1 MIQLTDKHKLLKH
14 FKSNQLNKSLT
25 MFEWSNLP
33 DTIPQVELEKMLQIN
48 GYAVIAEYQG
58 KLYAFQAG
66 FSGQDPYNQPTKAIV
81 NNPALKNNTTYTIG
95 EDCIVIKNDD
105 MKQGLNGIYEYYG
118 QRLIENQI
126 TMLMTDYNL
135 RMPFTISSSD
145 DQTTQSAKMYLKKII
160 DGSLGVIGEQKLF
173 KALSVTPTNSK
184 QTATFAD
191 LYGYQ
196 QFIIAQLNNTIG
208 LATNNNMKRERLTTN
223 EIEVNKNASYP
234 LVDNML
240 KNRQQAVDAIN
251 EMFNTD
257 VSVEYSSIWRGINDN
272 SDNSIS
278 DNGNDENNSTVPNND
293 ITIADNSNKAVN
305 VNDDPNGNS
314 DGNNSADGANQ
325 STTGGNEQPKE
336 TNQKSEQ
343 PADENVTTEP
353 QADNEPTE
361 KTRETSKEDVE
372 NEPENNDT
380 DNNDKPDGN
389 DENVSD
395 KSSDDDTPSN
405 DDDVSND
412 ETTNDDENRS
422 TLNDLP
428 EKKERDKK

>member
-1 MIQLTDKHKLLKH
+1 MIQLTDKHKLLKQ

-25 MFEWSNLP
+25 MFEWFNLP
-33 DTIPQVELEKMLQIN
+33 ETIPAVELEKMLQIN
-48 GYAVIAEYQG
+48 GYAVIAKYQG
-58 KLYAFQAG
+58 NLYAFQAG
-66 FSGQDPYNQPTKAIV
+66 FSGQDPYNQPTKALV

-95 EDCIVIKNDD
+95 KDCIVIKNDD

-184 QTATFAD
+184 QTTTFAD

-240 KNRQQAVDAIN
+240 KNRQQAVASIN
-251 EMFNTD
+251 EMFD
-257 VSVEYSSIWRGINDN
+257 VNISVEYSSIWRGINDN

-278 DNGNDENNSTVPNND
+278 DNGNNENNDAVPNND
-293 ITIADNSNKAVN
+293 NVITVNYDKAVN
-305 VNDDPNGNS
+305 TDELNGNS
-314 DGNNSADGANQ
+314 DSDNSSNGVNQ
-325 STTGGNEQPKE
+325 SATGGYEQSEE
-336 TNQKSEQ
+336 TNKKSEQ
-343 PADENVTTEP
+343 PADENGAGELQP
-353 QADNEPTE
+353 DNEPTE
-361 KTRETSKEDVE
+361 ETRETSKEKVD
-372 NEPENNDT
+372 NEPEND
-380 DNNDKPDGN
+380 DKGNNHQPDGN

-395 KSSDDDTPSN
+395 NTSDDDTPSN
-405 DDDVSND
+405 DDDVSNN
-412 ETTNDDENRS
+412 ESTNDDEN
-422 TLNDLP
+422 
-428 EKKERDKK
+428 KKERDKK

>member
-1 MIQLTDKHKLLKH
+1 MIQLTDKHKLLKQ

-25 MFEWSNLP
+25 MFDWSGLP
-33 DTIPQVELEKMLQIN
+33 ETIPQVELEKMLQIN
-48 GYAVIAEYQG
+48 GYAVIAKYQG

-66 FSGQDPYNQPTKAIV
+66 FSGQDPYNQPTKALV

-95 EDCIVIKNDD
+95 TDCIVIKNDD
-105 MKQGLNGIYEYYG
+105 MKQGLNGVYEYYG

-240 KNRQQAVDAIN
+240 KNRQQAVAAIN
-251 EMFNTD
+251 QMFDTD
-257 VSVEYSSIWRGINDN
+257 ISVEYSSIWRGINDN
-272 SDNSIS
+272 SDITDSVNSDDET
-278 DNGNDENNSTVPNND
+278 DNTVSTNDN
-293 ITIADNSNKAVN
+293 TIADNSDKAVN
-305 VNDDPNGNS
+305 DDEHSGNS
-314 DGNNSADGANQ
+314 DSNNSIGGVNQ
-325 STTGGNEQPKE
+325 STTGGNEQSKE

-343 PADENVTTEP
+343 PADENGAEKP
-353 QADNEPTE
+353 QPDNEPTKE
-361 KTRETSKEDVE
+361 TRETSKEKVD
-372 NEPENNDT
+372 NEQKNDDK
-380 DNNDKPDGN
+380 DNNDKPDSV

-395 KSSDDDTPSN
+395 NTSDDDTPSN
-405 DDDVSND
+405 DDDVP
-412 ETTNDDENRS
+412 NDDEK
-422 TLNDLP
+422 
-428 EKKERDKK
+428 KKERDKK

>member
-1 MIQLTDKHKLLKH
+1 MIQLTDKHKLLKQ

-33 DTIPQVELEKMLQIN
+33 ETIPAVELEKMLQIN

-66 FSGQDPYNQPTKAIV
+66 FSGQDPYNQPTKALV

-95 EDCIVIKNDD
+95 KDCIVIKNDD

-184 QTATFAD
+184 QTASFSD

-251 EMFNTD
+251 EMFD
-257 VSVEYSSIWRGINDN
+257 VDISVEYSSIWRGINDN

-278 DNGNDENNSTVPNND
+278 DNGNNENNGAVPDNDNVITV
-293 ITIADNSNKAVN
+293 NSDKAVN
-305 VNDDPNGNS
+305 TDDELNGNS
-314 DGNNSADGANQ
+314 DSDNSSNGVNQ
-325 STTGGNEQPKE
+325 STTGGNEQPEE
-336 TNQKSEQ
+336 TNKKSEQ
-343 PADENVTTEP
+343 PADENGTETP
-353 QADNEPTE
+353 QPDNEPTE
-361 KTRETSKEDVE
+361 ETRGTSKEKVD
-372 NEPENNDT
+372 NEPENDDT
-380 DNNDKPDGN
+380 DNNNQPDGN

-395 KSSDDDTPSN
+395 NTSDDDTPSN
-405 DDDVSND
+405 DDDVSS
-412 ETTNDDENRS
+412 DDEK
-422 TLNDLP
+422 
-428 EKKERDKK
+428 KKERDKK

>member
-1 MIQLTDKHKLLKH
+1 
-14 FKSNQLNKSLT
+14 
-25 MFEWSNLP
+25 
-33 DTIPQVELEKMLQIN
+33 
-48 GYAVIAEYQG
+48 
-58 KLYAFQAG
+58 
-66 FSGQDPYNQPTKAIV
+66 
-81 NNPALKNNTTYTIG
+81 
-95 EDCIVIKNDD
+95 
-105 MKQGLNGIYEYYG
+105 
-118 QRLIENQI
+118 
-126 TMLMTDYNL
+126 MLMTDYNL

-240 KNRQQAVDAIN
+240 KNRQQAVAAIN
-251 EMFNTD
+251 KMFDTD
-257 VSVEYSSIWRGINDN
+257 ISVEYSSIWRGINDN
-272 SDNSIS
+272 SDITDSVNSDDET
-278 DNGNDENNSTVPNND
+278 DNTVSTNDN
-293 ITIADNSNKAVN
+293 TIADNSDNSDKAVN
-305 VNDDPNGNS
+305 VDEPSGNS
-314 DGNNSADGANQ
+314 DSDNSIGGSNQ
-325 STTGGNEQPKE
+325 STTGGNEQSKE

-343 PADENVTTEP
+343 PTDENGTEKP
-353 QADNEPTE
+353 QPDNEPTKE
-361 KTRETSKEDVE
+361 TRETSKEKVDNEQE
-372 NEPENNDT
+372 NDDK
-380 DNNDKPDGN
+380 DNNDKPDSV

-395 KSSDDDTPSN
+395 NTSDDDTPSN

-412 ETTNDDENRS
+412 D
-422 TLNDLP
+422 
-428 EKKERDKK
+428 EKKKGRDKK

>member
-1 MIQLTDKHKLLKH
+1 MIQLTDKHKLLKQ

-33 DTIPQVELEKMLQIN
+33 ETIPAVELEKMLQIN
-48 GYAVIAEYQG
+48 GYAVIAEYHG

-66 FSGQDPYNQPTKAIV
+66 FSGQDPYNQPTKALV

-240 KNRQQAVDAIN
+240 KNRQQAVEAIN
-251 EMFNTD
+251 EMFD
-257 VSVEYSSIWRGINDN
+257 VDISVEYSSIWRGINDN
-272 SDNSIS
+272 SDNTIS
-278 DNGNDENNSTVPNND
+278 NNGNDENNGAVPDNDNAITV
-293 ITIADNSNKAVN
+293 NSDKAVN
-305 VNDDPNGNS
+305 TDDEFNGNS
-314 DGNNSADGANQ
+314 DSDNSSNGVNK
-325 STTGGNEQPKE
+325 STTGGNEQPEE
-336 TNQKSEQ
+336 TNKKSKQ
-343 PADENVTTEP
+343 PADENGTEAP
-353 QADNEPTE
+353 QPDNEPTE
-361 KTRETSKEDVE
+361 ETRETSKEKVD
-372 NEPENNDT
+372 NEPENDDT
-380 DNNDKPDGN
+380 DNNDKPDSN

-395 KSSDDDTPSN
+395 NTSDDDTPSN
-405 DDDVSND
+405 DDDVSS
-412 ETTNDDENRS
+412 DDEK
-422 TLNDLP
+422 
-428 EKKERDKK
+428 KKERDKK

>member
-1 MIQLTDKHKLLKH
+1 MIQLTDKHKLLKQ

-33 DTIPQVELEKMLQIN
+33 ETIPAVELEKMLQIN

-184 QTATFAD
+184 QTATFSD

-251 EMFNTD
+251 EMFD
-257 VSVEYSSIWRGINDN
+257 VDISVEYSSIWRGINDN
-272 SDNSIS
+272 SDNTIS
-278 DNGNDENNSTVPNND
+278 DNGNDENNGAVPDNDNATTV
-293 ITIADNSNKAVN
+293 NSDKAVN
-305 VNDDPNGNS
+305 TDDKLNGNS
-314 DGNNSADGANQ
+314 DSDNSSNSVNQ
-325 STTGGNEQPKE
+325 STTGDNEQPEE
-336 TNQKSEQ
+336 TNKKSEQ
-343 PADENVTTEP
+343 PADENGTGEP
-353 QADNEPTE
+353 QPDNEPTKE
-361 KTRETSKEDVE
+361 TRETSKEKVDNEQE
-372 NEPENNDT
+372 NDDK
-380 DNNDKPDGN
+380 DNNNKSDGN

-395 KSSDDDTPSN
+395 NTSDDDTPSN

-412 ETTNDDENRS
+412 DEK
-422 TLNDLP
+422 
-428 EKKERDKK
+428 KKERDKK

>member
-1 MIQLTDKHKLLKH
+1 MIQLTDKHKLLKQ
-14 FKSNQLNKSLT
+14 FKNNQLNKSLT

-33 DTIPQVELEKMLQIN
+33 DTIPAVELEKMLQIN

-257 VSVEYSSIWRGINDN
+257 ISVEYSSIWRGINDD

-278 DNGNDENNSTVPNND
+278 NNVNDENNVAVPNND
-293 ITIADNSNKAVN
+293 INIADNSNKAVN
-305 VNDDPNGNS
+305 VIDKPNGNS

-361 KTRETSKEDVE
+361 ETTQEDVD

-380 DNNDKPDGN
+380 DNNNKPDSN

-395 KSSDDDTPSN
+395 NTSDDDTPSN
-405 DDDVSND
+405 DDDVPDN
-412 ETTNDDENRS
+412 ETTNDDEK
-422 TLNDLP
+422 
-428 EKKERDKK
+428 KKERDTK

>member
-1 MIQLTDKHKLLKH
+1 MIQLTDKHKLLKQ

-33 DTIPQVELEKMLQIN
+33 ETIPQVELEKMLQIN
-48 GYAVIAEYQG
+48 GYAVIAEWQG

-66 FSGQDPYNQPTKAIV
+66 FSGQDPYNQPTKALV

-251 EMFNTD
+251 KMFD
-257 VSVEYSSIWRGINDN
+257 VNISIEYSSIWRGINDN
-272 SDNSIS
+272 SDNTII
-278 DNGNDENNSTVPNND
+278 DNGNNENNGTVPNDDNT
-293 ITIADNSNKAVN
+293 ITDNSDKEVN
-305 VNDDPNGNS
+305 TDDELNGNS
-314 DGNNSADGANQ
+314 DSDNFTDGGNQ
-325 STTGGNEQPKE
+325 SATGSDEQPEE

-343 PADENVTTEP
+343 PTDENGTETP
-353 QADNEPTE
+353 QPDNETTKE
-361 KTRETSKEDVE
+361 TRETSKEKID
-372 NEPENNDT
+372 NEPKND
-380 DNNDKPDGN
+380 DKDSN

-395 KSSDDDTPSN
+395 NTSDDDTPSN
-405 DDDVSND
+405 DDD
-412 ETTNDDENRS
+412 EK
-422 TLNDLP
+422 
-428 EKKERDKK
+428 KKERDKK

>member
-1 MIQLTDKHKLLKH
+1 MIQLTDKHKLLKQ
-14 FKSNQLNKSLT
+14 FKNNQLNKSLT

-251 EMFNTD
+251 KMFD
-257 VSVEYSSIWRGINDN
+257 ADISVEYSSIWRGINDN

-278 DNGNDENNSTVPNND
+278 DND

-305 VNDDPNGNS
+305 TDELNGNS
-314 DGNNSADGANQ
+314 DSNNSADGVNQ
-325 STTGGNEQPKE
+325 SVISGNEQSEE

-343 PADENVTTEP
+343 PADENNTTKP
-353 QADNEPTE
+353 QSDNEPTE
-361 KTRETSKEDVE
+361 KTSQEDVD
-372 NEPENNDT
+372 NETENNDT
-380 DNNDKPDGN
+380 DNNNRSDSN

-405 DDDVSND
+405 DDDVPDN
-412 ETTNDDENRS
+412 EPTNDDENRS
-422 TLNDLP
+422 TSNDN
-428 EKKERDKK
+428 EKKKERDKK

>member
-1 MIQLTDKHKLLKH
+1 MIQLTDKHKLLKQ

-33 DTIPQVELEKMLQIN
+33 ETIPQVELEKMLQIN
-48 GYAVIAEYQG
+48 GYAVVAKYQG

-66 FSGQDPYNQPTKAIV
+66 FSGQDPYNQPTKALV

-95 EDCIVIKNDD
+95 DDCIVIKNDD

-251 EMFNTD
+251 KMFD
-257 VSVEYSSIWRGINDN
+257 VNISVEYSSIWRGINDN

-278 DNGNDENNSTVPNND
+278 DNGNNENNGSVPTNDNAITVTTD
-293 ITIADNSNKAVN
+293 KAVN
-305 VNDDPNGNS
+305 TDDELNGNS
-314 DGNNSADGANQ
+314 DSNNPTDGTNQ
-325 STTGGNEQPKE
+325 PVAGSDEQPEE
-336 TNQKSEQ
+336 TNKKSEQ
-343 PADENVTTEP
+343 PTDENGTETP
-353 QADNEPTE
+353 QPDNEPTKE
-361 KTRETSKEDVE
+361 TRETSKEKVD
-372 NEPENNDT
+372 NEPENDGK
-380 DNNDKPDGN
+380 DNNNKPDSN

-395 KSSDDDTPSN
+395 NTSDDDTPSN

-412 ETTNDDENRS
+412 EPTNDDEK
-422 TLNDLP
+422 
-428 EKKERDKK
+428 KKEREEK

>member
-1 MIQLTDKHKLLKH
+1 MIQLTDKHKLLKQ

-33 DTIPQVELEKMLQIN
+33 ETIPAVELEKMLQIN

-66 FSGQDPYNQPTKAIV
+66 FSGQDPYNQPTKALV

-184 QTATFAD
+184 QTASFAD

-240 KNRQQAVDAIN
+240 KNRQQAVAAIN

-257 VSVEYSSIWRGINDN
+257 ISVEYSSIWRGINDN
-272 SDNSIS
+272 SDNAIS
-278 DNGNDENNSTVPNND
+278 DNGNYENNGTVPSND
-293 ITIADNSNKAVN
+293 NVITVNSDKAVN
-305 VNDDPNGNS
+305 ADDELNGNS
-314 DGNNSADGANQ
+314 DSDNSSNGVNQ
-325 STTGGNEQPKE
+325 STTGGNEQPEE
-336 TNQKSEQ
+336 TNKKSEQ
-343 PADENVTTEP
+343 PADENGTETP
-353 QADNEPTE
+353 QPDNEPTE
-361 KTRETSKEDVE
+361 KTREPSQEKIDNEQE
-372 NEPENNDT
+372 NDDK
-380 DNNDKPDGN
+380 DNNNQPDGN

-395 KSSDDDTPSN
+395 NTSDDDTPSN

-412 ETTNDDENRS
+412 DPTNDDEK
-422 TLNDLP
+422 
-428 EKKERDKK
+428 KKERDKK

>member
-1 MIQLTDKHKLLKH
+1 MIQLTDKHKLLKQ
-14 FKSNQLNKSLT
+14 FKNNQLNKSLT

-145 DQTTQSAKMYLKKII
+145 DQTTQSAKIYLKKII

-251 EMFNTD
+251 KMFDANI
-257 VSVEYSSIWRGINDN
+257 SVEYSSIWRGINA
-272 SDNSIS
+272 
-278 DNGNDENNSTVPNND
+278 NDEL
-293 ITIADNSNKAVN
+293 
-305 VNDDPNGNS
+305 NGNS
-314 DGNNSADGANQ
+314 DSNNSADGVNQ
-325 STTGGNEQPKE
+325 SVSGGNEQPEE
-336 TNQKSEQ
+336 TNKKSEQ
-343 PADENVTTEP
+343 PADENGAEAP
-353 QADNEPTE
+353 QPDNEPT
-361 KTRETSKEDVE
+361 KGARETSKEDVE

-380 DNNDKPDGN
+380 DNNNKSVIN

-412 ETTNDDENRS
+412 DEITNDDENRS
-422 TLNDLP
+422 TSNDLG

>member
-1 MIQLTDKHKLLKH
+1 MIQLTDKHKLLKQ

-196 QFIIAQLNNTIG
+196 QFIVAQLNNTIG

-251 EMFNTD
+251 EMFD
-257 VSVEYSSIWRGINDN
+257 VDISVEYSSIWRGINDN
-272 SDNSIS
+272 TD
-278 DNGNDENNSTVPNND
+278 
-293 ITIADNSNKAVN
+293 KAVN
-305 VNDDPNGNS
+305 TDELNGNS
-314 DGNNSADGANQ
+314 DINNSADGVNQ
-325 STTGGNEQPKE
+325 SVTGGDEQPEE

-343 PADENVTTEP
+343 PADENGTEAP
-353 QADNEPTE
+353 QPDNEPIE
-361 KTRETSKEDVE
+361 ETRETTQEDVD

-380 DNNDKPDGN
+380 DNNDKPDSN

-395 KSSDDDTPSN
+395 NTSDDDTPSN

-412 ETTNDDENRS
+412 DETTNDDE
-422 TLNDLP
+422 
-428 EKKERDKK
+428 KKKGRDKK

>member
-1 MIQLTDKHKLLKH
+1 MIQLTDKHKLLKQ
-14 FKSNQLNKSLT
+14 FKNNQLNKSLT

-33 DTIPQVELEKMLQIN
+33 ETIPAVELEKMLQIN

-105 MKQGLNGIYEYYG
+105 MKQGLKGIYEYYG

-240 KNRQQAVDAIN
+240 KNRQQAVAAIN
-251 EMFNTD
+251 QMFDTD
-257 VSVEYSSIWRGINDN
+257 ISVEYSSIWRGINDN

-278 DNGNDENNSTVPNND
+278 DNGNAENNVAVPSD

-305 VNDDPNGNS
+305 TYDELNGNS
-314 DGNNSADGANQ
+314 DSDISSNGVNQ
-325 STTGGNEQPKE
+325 SVSGGDEQPKE
-336 TNQKSEQ
+336 TNKKSEQ
-343 PADENVTTEP
+343 SANENGAEAP
-353 QADNEPTE
+353 QPDNEPTKETRKAIEE
-361 KTRETSKEDVE
+361 KVD

-395 KSSDDDTPSN
+395 KPSDDDTPSN
-405 DDDVSND
+405 DDDVPDNEPS
-412 ETTNDDENRS
+412 NDDEK
-422 TLNDLP
+422 
-428 EKKERDKK
+428 KKERDKK

>member
-1 MIQLTDKHKLLKH
+1 MIQLTDKHKMLKQ

-25 MFEWSNLP
+25 MFKWSNLP
-33 DTIPQVELEKMLQIN
+33 ETIPAVELEKMLQIN
-48 GYAVIAEYQG
+48 GYAVIAEYQDN
-58 KLYAFQAG
+58 LYAFQAG

-105 MKQGLNGIYEYYG
+105 MKQGLNVIYEYYG

-251 EMFNTD
+251 EMFDVN

-278 DNGNDENNSTVPNND
+278 DNGNDENNGGVPINDNVITV
-293 ITIADNSNKAVN
+293 NSDKAVN
-305 VNDDPNGNS
+305 ADDELNGNS
-314 DGNNSADGANQ
+314 DSDNSSNGVNQ
-325 STTGGNEQPKE
+325 STTGGNEQPEE
-336 TNQKSEQ
+336 TNKKSEQ
-343 PADENVTTEP
+343 PADENGTGTP
-353 QADNEPTE
+353 QPDNEPTE
-361 KTRETSKEDVE
+361 ETRETSKEKVDNEQE
-372 NEPENNDT
+372 NDDK
-380 DNNDKPDGN
+380 DNNDKSDSN
-389 DENVSD
+389 DEDVSD
-395 KSSDDDTPSN
+395 NTSDDDTPSN
-405 DDDVSND
+405 DDDVSS
-412 ETTNDDENRS
+412 DDEK
-422 TLNDLP
+422 
-428 EKKERDKK
+428 KKERDKK

>member
-1 MIQLTDKHKLLKH
+1 MIQLTDKHKLLKQ

-105 MKQGLNGIYEYYG
+105 MKQGLNGIYDYYG

-251 EMFNTD
+251 KMFDTD
-257 VSVEYSSIWRGINDN
+257 ISVEYSSIWRGINDN
-272 SDNSIS
+272 AIS
-278 DNGNDENNSTVPNND
+278 DTSD
-293 ITIADNSNKAVN
+293 KAVN
-305 VNDDPNGNS
+305 IDELNGNS
-314 DGNNSADGANQ
+314 DSDNFVDGVNK
-325 STTGGNEQPKE
+325 SVTGGNEQPE
-336 TNQKSEQ
+336 EINQKSEQ

-361 KTRETSKEDVE
+361 ETTQEDVD

-395 KSSDDDTPSN
+395 KPSDDDTPSN

-422 TLNDLP
+422 TSNDLTK
-428 EKKERDKK
+428 KKERDKK

>member
-1 MIQLTDKHKLLKH
+1 MIQLTDKHKLLKQ
-14 FKSNQLNKSLT
+14 FKNNQLNKSLT

-58 KLYAFQAG
+58 NLYAFQAG

-95 EDCIVIKNDD
+95 KDCIVIKNDD

-251 EMFNTD
+251 EMFNAD
-257 VSVEYSSIWRGINDN
+257 ISVEYSSIWRGINDN

-278 DNGNDENNSTVPNND
+278 DNGNDENNNTVHNND

-305 VNDDPNGNS
+305 TDELNGNS
-314 DGNNSADGANQ
+314 DSNNSANGVNQ
-325 STTGGNEQPKE
+325 STTGGNEQPEE
-336 TNQKSEQ
+336 TNKKSEQ
-343 PADENVTTEP
+343 PADENNTTEP
-353 QADNEPTE
+353 QSDNEPTE
-361 KTRETSKEDVE
+361 KARTTIKEKVD

-380 DNNDKPDGN
+380 DNNDRSDSN

-395 KSSDDDTPSN
+395 NTSDDDTPSN
-405 DDDVSND
+405 DDDVPDNEPS
-412 ETTNDDENRS
+412 NDDEK
-422 TLNDLP
+422 
-428 EKKERDKK
+428 KKERDKK

>member
-1 MIQLTDKHKLLKH
+1 MIQLTDKHKLLKQ
-14 FKSNQLNKSLT
+14 FKNNQLNKSLT

-48 GYAVIAEYQG
+48 GYAVLAKYQG
-58 KLYAFQAG
+58 NLYAFQAG

-160 DGSLGVIGEQKLF
+160 EGSLGVIGEQKLF

-184 QTATFAD
+184 QTATFSD

-251 EMFNTD
+251 DMFDTD
-257 VSVEYSSIWRGINDN
+257 ISVEYSSIWRGINDN

-278 DNGNDENNSTVPNND
+278 DNGNNENNGAVPDND
-293 ITIADNSNKAVN
+293 GAIADNSNKAVN
-305 VNDDPNGNS
+305 DNELNGNS
-314 DGNNSADGANQ
+314 DSDNSSNGVNQ
-325 STTGGNEQPKE
+325 STTGGNEQPEE

-343 PADENVTTEP
+343 PADENGTEEP
-353 QADNEPTE
+353 QPDNEPTE
-361 KTRETSKEDVE
+361 ETRETSQEKVD
-372 NEPENNDT
+372 NEPENDDK
-380 DNNDKPDGN
+380 DNNNQPDGN

-395 KSSDDDTPSN
+395 NTSDDDTPSN
-405 DDDVSND
+405 DDDVSS
-412 ETTNDDENRS
+412 DDEK
-422 TLNDLP
+422 
-428 EKKERDKK
+428 KKERDKK

>member
-1 MIQLTDKHKLLKH
+1 MIQLTDKHKLLKY
-14 FKSNQLNKSLT
+14 FKNNQLNKSLT

-251 EMFNTD
+251 KMFDTD
-257 VSVEYSSIWRGINDN
+257 ISVEYSSIWRGINDN

-278 DNGNDENNSTVPNND
+278 NNGNGENNVAVPTNIA
-293 ITIADNSNKAVN
+293 ITDNSNKAVN
-305 VNDDPNGNS
+305 TDDELNGNS
-314 DGNNSADGANQ
+314 DSNNSADGVNQ
-325 STTGGNEQPKE
+325 STTGGDEQPEK

-343 PADENVTTEP
+343 PADENGAEAP
-353 QADNEPTE
+353 QPDNEPTKE
-361 KTRETSKEDVE
+361 ARETIKEKVD

-380 DNNDKPDGN
+380 DNNNKSDSN

-395 KSSDDDTPSN
+395 KSSDDDTPNN
-405 DDDVSND
+405 DDDVPDNEPS
-412 ETTNDDENRS
+412 NDDEK
-422 TLNDLP
+422 
-428 EKKERDKK
+428 KKERDKK

>member
-1 MIQLTDKHKLLKH
+1 MIQLTDKHKMLKQ

-25 MFEWSNLP
+25 MFKWSNLP
-33 DTIPQVELEKMLQIN
+33 ETIPAVELEKMLQIN
-48 GYAVIAEYQG
+48 GYAVIAKYQG

-66 FSGQDPYNQPTKAIV
+66 FSGQDPYNQPTKALV

-240 KNRQQAVDAIN
+240 KNRQQAVEAIN
-251 EMFNTD
+251 EMFDVN

-278 DNGNDENNSTVPNND
+278 DNGNDENNGAVPINDNVITV
-293 ITIADNSNKAVN
+293 NSDKAVN
-305 VNDDPNGNS
+305 TDEFNGNS
-314 DGNNSADGANQ
+314 DSGNSSNGVNQ
-325 STTGGNEQPKE
+325 STTGGNEQPEE
-336 TNQKSEQ
+336 TNKKSEQ
-343 PADENVTTEP
+343 PADENGTEAP
-353 QADNEPTE
+353 QPDNEPTE
-361 KTRETSKEDVE
+361 KTREPSQEKIDNEQE
-372 NEPENNDT
+372 NDDK
-380 DNNDKPDGN
+380 DNNNQPDDN

-395 KSSDDDTPSN
+395 NTSDDDTPSN
-405 DDDVSND
+405 DDDVSS
-412 ETTNDDENRS
+412 DDEK
-422 TLNDLP
+422 
-428 EKKERDKK
+428 KKEHDKK

>member
-1 MIQLTDKHKLLKH
+1 MIQLTDKHKLLKQ

-33 DTIPQVELEKMLQIN
+33 DTIPAVELEKMLQIN

-105 MKQGLNGIYEYYG
+105 MKQGLNGIYDYYG

-251 EMFNTD
+251 KMFDTD
-257 VSVEYSSIWRGINDN
+257 ISVEYSSIWRGINDN
-272 SDNSIS
+272 AIS
-278 DNGNDENNSTVPNND
+278 DTSD
-293 ITIADNSNKAVN
+293 KAVN
-305 VNDDPNGNS
+305 TDELNGNS
-314 DGNNSADGANQ
+314 DSDNFVDGVNK
-325 STTGGNEQPKE
+325 SVTGGDEQPEE

-361 KTRETSKEDVE
+361 ETTQEDVK
-372 NEPENNDT
+372 NEPENDDT
-380 DNNDKPDGN
+380 DNNDKPDSN

-395 KSSDDDTPSN
+395 NTSDDDTPSN

-412 ETTNDDENRS
+412 DETTNDDENRS
-422 TLNDLP
+422 TSNDLIK
-428 EKKERDKK
+428 KKERDKK

>member
-1 MIQLTDKHKLLKH
+1 MIQLTDKHKLLKQ

-33 DTIPQVELEKMLQIN
+33 ETIPAVELEKMLQIN

-58 KLYAFQAG
+58 NLYAFQAG
-66 FSGQDPYNQPTKAIV
+66 FSGQDPYNQPTKALV
-81 NNPALKNNTTYTIG
+81 NNPALKNNKTYTIG

-240 KNRQQAVDAIN
+240 KNRQQAVAAIN
-251 EMFNTD
+251 EMFD
-257 VSVEYSSIWRGINDN
+257 VDISVEYSSIWRGINDN

-278 DNGNDENNSTVPNND
+278 DNGNDENNGAVPDNDNVITV
-293 ITIADNSNKAVN
+293 NSDKAVN
-305 VNDDPNGNS
+305 ADDELNGNS
-314 DGNNSADGANQ
+314 DSDNSSNGVNQ
-325 STTGGNEQPKE
+325 STTGGNEQPEE
-336 TNQKSEQ
+336 TNKKSEQ
-343 PADENVTTEP
+343 PADENGTETP
-353 QADNEPTE
+353 QPDNDPTEETRESSQEKVDNEQ
-361 KTRETSKEDVE
+361 E
-372 NEPENNDT
+372 NDDK
-380 DNNDKPDGN
+380 DNNNQPDGN

-395 KSSDDDTPSN
+395 NTSDDDTPSN
-405 DDDVSND
+405 DDDVSS
-412 ETTNDDENRS
+412 DDEK
-422 TLNDLP
+422 
-428 EKKERDKK
+428 KKERDKK

>member
-1 MIQLTDKHKLLKH
+1 MIQLTDKHKLLKQ

-48 GYAVIAEYQG
+48 GYAVVAEYQG

-240 KNRQQAVDAIN
+240 KNRQQAVDDIN
-251 EMFNTD
+251 KMFD
-257 VSVEYSSIWRGINDN
+257 VDISVEYSSIWRGINDN
-272 SDNSIS
+272 SDTSIS
-278 DNGNDENNSTVPNND
+278 NNGNDENNVAVPND

-305 VNDDPNGNS
+305 TDELNGNS
-314 DGNNSADGANQ
+314 DSNNSVDGVNQ
-325 STTGGNEQPKE
+325 STTGGDEQPEE
-336 TNQKSEQ
+336 TNKKSEQ

-361 KTRETSKEDVE
+361 ETRETTKEKVD

-380 DNNDKPDGN
+380 DNNDKPDSN

-395 KSSDDDTPSN
+395 NTSDDDTPSN
-405 DDDVSND
+405 DDDVSDN
-412 ETTNDDENRS
+412 EPSNDDEK
-422 TLNDLP
+422 
-428 EKKERDKK
+428 KKERDKK

>member
-1 MIQLTDKHKLLKH
+1 MIQLTDKHKLLKQ
-14 FKSNQLNKSLT
+14 FKNNQLNKSLT

-33 DTIPQVELEKMLQIN
+33 DTIPAVELEKMLQIN

-240 KNRQQAVDAIN
+240 KNRQQAVESINQMFDADI
-251 EMFNTD
+251 
-257 VSVEYSSIWRGINDN
+257 SVEYSSIWRGINDN

-278 DNGNDENNSTVPNND
+278 DDGNDENNVAVPSND
-293 ITIADNSNKAVN
+293 LTIADNSNKAVN
-305 VNDDPNGNS
+305 TDELNGNS
-314 DGNNSADGANQ
+314 DSNNSADGTNQ
-325 STTGGNEQPKE
+325 STTGGDEQPEE
-336 TNQKSEQ
+336 TNKKSEQ
-343 PADENVTTEP
+343 PADENNTTEP
-353 QADNEPTE
+353 QSDNEPTE
-361 KTRETSKEDVE
+361 KNSQEDVD

-380 DNNDKPDGN
+380 DNNKQPDSN

-395 KSSDDDTPSN
+395 NTSDDDTPSN
-405 DDDVSND
+405 DDDVPDNEPS
-412 ETTNDDENRS
+412 NDDENRS
-422 TLNDLP
+422 TSNDLSK
-428 EKKERDKK
+428 KKERDKK

>member
-1 MIQLTDKHKLLKH
+1 MIQLTDKHKLLKQ

-257 VSVEYSSIWRGINDN
+257 VSVEYSSIWRGINDD

-278 DNGNDENNSTVPNND
+278 NNGNDENNVAVPSNGV
-293 ITIADNSNKAVN
+293 TIADNSNKAVN
-305 VNDDPNGNS
+305 TDDELNGNS
-314 DGNNSADGANQ
+314 DSDNSVDGVNQ
-325 STTGGNEQPKE
+325 STTGGDEQPEE
-336 TNQKSEQ
+336 TNKKSEQ
-343 PADENVTTEP
+343 PADESRTETP
-353 QADNEPTE
+353 QPDNEPAKE
-361 KTRETSKEDVE
+361 ARETSEEDVE

-380 DNNDKPDGN
+380 DNNNKPDSN
-389 DENVSD
+389 DENVAD
-395 KSSDDDTPSN
+395 NTSDDDTPSN
-405 DDDVSND
+405 DDDVPDNEPS
-412 ETTNDDENRS
+412 NDDEK
-422 TLNDLP
+422 
-428 EKKERDKK
+428 KKERDKK

>member
-1 MIQLTDKHKLLKH
+1 MIQLTDKHKLLKQ

-33 DTIPQVELEKMLQIN
+33 ETIPAVELEKMLQIN

-66 FSGQDPYNQPTKAIV
+66 FSGQDPYNQPTKALV

-173 KALSVTPTNSK
+173 KALSVTPTSSK

-240 KNRQQAVDAIN
+240 KNRQQAVEAIN
-251 EMFNTD
+251 EMFD
-257 VSVEYSSIWRGINDN
+257 VNISVEYSSIWRGINDN

-278 DNGNDENNSTVPNND
+278 DNGNNENNGAVSNND
-293 ITIADNSNKAVN
+293 NVIAVNSDKAVN
-305 VNDDPNGNS
+305 TDDDLNGNS
-314 DGNNSADGANQ
+314 DSDNSSNGVNQ
-325 STTGGNEQPKE
+325 STTGGNEQPEE
-336 TNQKSEQ
+336 TNKKSEQ
-343 PADENVTTEP
+343 PTDENGTEAP
-353 QADNEPTE
+353 QPDNEPTKE
-361 KTRETSKEDVE
+361 TRETSKEKVD
-372 NEPENNDT
+372 NEPENDDK
-380 DNNDKPDGN
+380 DNNNQPDGN

-395 KSSDDDTPSN
+395 NTSDDDTPSN

-412 ETTNDDENRS
+412 EPTNDDEK
-422 TLNDLP
+422 
-428 EKKERDKK
+428 KKERDKK

>member
-1 MIQLTDKHKLLKH
+1 MIQLTDKHKLLKQ

-33 DTIPQVELEKMLQIN
+33 DTIPAVELEKMLQIN

-95 EDCIVIKNDD
+95 KDCIVIKNDD

-257 VSVEYSSIWRGINDN
+257 ISVEYSSIWRGINDN
-272 SDNSIS
+272 AIS
-278 DNGNDENNSTVPNND
+278 D
-293 ITIADNSNKAVN
+293 KAVN
-305 VNDDPNGNS
+305 IDELNGNS
-314 DGNNSADGANQ
+314 DSDNFVDGINQ
-325 STTGGNEQPKE
+325 SVTGGDEQPEE
-336 TNQKSEQ
+336 TNKKSEQ
-343 PADENVTTEP
+343 PADENGAEEP

-361 KTRETSKEDVE
+361 KTRATSQEDVE

-395 KSSDDDTPSN
+395 KPSDDDTPSN
-405 DDDVSND
+405 DDDVPDNEPS
-412 ETTNDDENRS
+412 NDDEK
-422 TLNDLP
+422 
-428 EKKERDKK
+428 KKERDKK

>member
-1 MIQLTDKHKLLKH
+1 MIQLTDKHKLLKQ
-14 FKSNQLNKSLT
+14 FKSNQMNKSLT

-33 DTIPQVELEKMLQIN
+33 DTIPAVELEKMLQIN

-95 EDCIVIKNDD
+95 KDCIVIKNDD

-257 VSVEYSSIWRGINDN
+257 VSVEYSSIWRGINDT
-272 SDNSIS
+272 SDKAVSV
-278 DNGNDENNSTVPNND
+278 NDEPT
-293 ITIADNSNKAVN
+293 
-305 VNDDPNGNS
+305 GNS
-314 DGNNSADGANQ
+314 DSGNSIDIANQ
-325 STTGGNEQPKE
+325 STTGGDEQSKE

-343 PADENVTTEP
+343 PADENGAETP
-353 QADNEPTE
+353 QPDNEPTKE
-361 KTRETSKEDVE
+361 ARETSEEDVE

-395 KSSDDDTPSN
+395 KSSDDGTPSN
-405 DDDVSND
+405 DDDVPDNEPS
-412 ETTNDDENRS
+412 NDDEK
-422 TLNDLP
+422 
-428 EKKERDKK
+428 KKERDKK

>member
-1 MIQLTDKHKLLKH
+1 MIQLTDKHKLLKQ

-33 DTIPQVELEKMLQIN
+33 VTIPAVELEKMLQIN

-257 VSVEYSSIWRGINDN
+257 ISVEYSSIWRGINDV
-272 SDNSIS
+272 SDNS
-278 DNGNDENNSTVPNND
+278 DM
-293 ITIADNSNKAVN
+293 AVN
-305 VNDDPNGNS
+305 INDDTNGNS
-314 DGNNSADGANQ
+314 DSDNFVDGINQ
-325 STTGGNEQPKE
+325 SVISGDEQPKE
-336 TNQKSEQ
+336 TNKKSEQ
-343 PADENVTTEP
+343 PADENGAEAP
-353 QADNEPTE
+353 QPDNEPTKE
-361 KTRETSKEDVE
+361 ARETSKEDVD

-395 KSSDDDTPSN
+395 NTSDDGTPSN
-405 DDDVSND
+405 DDDVPDNEPS
-412 ETTNDDENRS
+412 NDDENRS
-422 TLNDLP
+422 TSNDLTK
-428 EKKERDKK
+428 KKERDKK